1 MRIQFAFL
9 AAILGLTAC
18 GNSKKSTT
26 APKSVDDEPTPQIA
40 YVSNTN
46 DLKAITCSGLGLGL
60 PSCESMD
67 SAAEIFE
74 NIASVSGAA
83 VLTCAVIPD
92 LVLSK
97 GLAVGFAAL
106 GAQSKFTAFILDKF
120 PCDASLSQK
129 QKDEIARQVDAI
141 LAARG
146 IKVEGPI
153 TIPDNK
159 KLEVDRA

>member
-1 MRIQFAFL
+1 ML
-9 AAILGLTAC
+9 CLTAC
-18 GNSKKSTT
+18 GNTRKSTT
-26 APKSVDDEPTPQIA
+26 TPKSDDHEPTPQIA
-40 YVSNTN
+40 YVSNTTN
-46 DLKAITCSGLGLGL
+46 LEAINCTGVGLRG

-74 NIASVSGAA
+74 GIASVSGAA
-83 VLTCAVIPD
+83 VLTCAMIPD
-92 LVLSK
+92 VVLSK
-97 GLAVGFAAL
+97 ALAVGFGAL
-106 GAQSKFTAFILDKF
+106 VAQSKFTAFILDKF

-141 LAARG
+141 LTARG

-159 KLEVDRA
+159 K